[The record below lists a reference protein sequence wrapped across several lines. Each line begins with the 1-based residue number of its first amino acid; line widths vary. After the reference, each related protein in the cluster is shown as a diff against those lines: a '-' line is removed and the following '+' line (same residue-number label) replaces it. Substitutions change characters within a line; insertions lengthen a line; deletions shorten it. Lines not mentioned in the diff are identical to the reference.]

1 MGGTPCEAARGA
13 GAHGVL
19 RLRNCS
25 AMRSSYFAQD
35 DKLSKKEDSLN
46 LQNNSLAGVGVENG
60 SSVAVKTANGRSP
73 KAMLQSVFRE
83 DRFFLVLS
91 VFIGVFSGLAV
102 VCFRFAI
109 GWCRLYLLGSGV
121 VLSRSRLLLAP
132 TLAGLVIA
140 ALVIHFFPRTRGS
153 GVNQTKAAL
162 FIYNGHIP
170 VRTAIGKFIT
180 AALAIGSGQSLGPE
194 DPSLQ
199 IGATLAS
206 VLGRQMRL
214 SRDRMRLIAP
224 VGAAAGLAAAFNAP
238 ISAVLFV
245 IEEVIGRWT
254 AGILGSVVLSA
265 VSSVVVMRWFLGSES
280 RFRIPVVQLQKP
292 SELIAYSVL
301 GVVGGVASVM
311 FSMGIA
317 TLRPRC
323 KALPLWTQY
332 FQPALAGL
340 LIGIIAML
348 GAPQIMGAGYEAM
361 DEAMHGRF
369 TWQFLALLAGLKIV
383 ATLLSF
389 VSGTPGGMFAPTLF
403 VGAMLGAAVGGA
415 EHALLP
421 HLNVSPGTYALVGM
435 GVLFAGFLRAPMT
448 SVFMVLEVSGNY
460 SIIVPVIVANTFAYV
475 ISRGLQPI
483 AIFDLLTRQDGL
495 ELPSMEEQREEGVL
509 HVEDAMRPV
518 NVPVLDGQET
528 VDAALAEAETSAAD
542 NLLVRLNP
550 DGWGCVTRLE
560 LRALAAEEQG
570 GSSLS
575 SLASSS
581 LASDSTSIGPIP
593 VLHPDHPLEMAL
605 RYVDRW
611 PVVPVV
617 SRADFRQL
625 EGVITERD
633 VLERYREFGEG

>member
-1 MGGTPCEAARGA
+1 M
-13 GAHGVL
+13 
-19 RLRNCS
+19 
-25 AMRSSYFAQD
+25 
-35 DKLSKKEDSLN
+35 N
-46 LQNNSLAGVGVENG
+46 LQNNSQAGVATENETPMAATP
-60 SSVAVKTANGRSP
+60 VAVTGRSP
-73 KAMLQSVFRE
+73 KALLQSVFRE

-91 VFIGVFSGLAV
+91 VFIGIFSGLAV

-109 GWCRLYLLGSGV
+109 GWCRLYLLGSGA
-121 VLSRSRLLLAP
+121 VLSPSRLLLAP
-132 TLAGLVIA
+132 TLAGLVIG
-140 ALVIHFFPRTRGS
+140 ALVIHVFPRTRGS

-162 FIYNGHIP
+162 YIYNGNIP

-180 AALAIGSGQSLGPE
+180 AALAIGSGHSLGPE

-199 IGATLAS
+199 IGACLAS

-245 IEEVIGRWT
+245 IEEVIGRWS

-280 RFRIPVVQLQKP
+280 LFRIPAVQLERP
-292 SELIAYSVL
+292 SELIAYAILGIVGGLASVL
-301 GVVGGVASVM
+301 
-311 FSMGIA
+311 FSTGIA

-323 KALPLWTQY
+323 KALPMWTQY

-340 LIGIIAML
+340 MIGIIAVL
-348 GAPQIMGAGYEAM
+348 GAPQVMGAGYEAM

-369 TWQFLALLAGLKIV
+369 TWQFLAMLAGLKIV

-403 VGAMLGAAVGGA
+403 IGAMLGAAVGGA
-415 EHALLP
+415 EHVFLP
-421 HLNVSPGTYALVGM
+421 HLTGSPGTYALVGM

-460 SIIVPVIVANTFAYV
+460 SIIVPVIVANTIAYV

-495 ELPSMEEQREEGVL
+495 ELPSMEEQREEGIL
-509 HVEDAMRPV
+509 RVEDAMRAVEGPL
-518 NVPVLDGQET
+518 LDAEET
-528 VDAALAEAETSAAD
+528 VEQALQKAGESTAD
-542 NLLVRLNP
+542 DLLVQLNP
-550 DGWGCVTRLE
+550 SGWTSISRQQ
-560 LRALAAEEQG
+560 LRGMADEGKGQAN
-570 GSSLS
+570 
-575 SLASSS
+575 LAS
-581 LASDSTSIGPIP
+581 LVPRGRIP
-593 VLHPDHPLEMAL
+593 DLHPDHPLETAL
-605 RYVDRW
+605 RYVNRW
-611 PVVPVV
+611 PLVPVV
-617 SRADFRQL
+617 SRADFRRL
-625 EGVITERD
+625 EGVISQRD